1 MIPLESPAPRN
12 FLDSEFQTLGPM
24 VTIEETSSTIQ
35 RPFLATTNGRESLLP
50 SIYSKHSFFA
60 QIDYGNSIPF
70 PQRYMRCSIHNYLKY
85 TRLANI
91 RKNRIYKGTSLP
103 LMLTLAFDNLV
114 NYLFV
119 VRRGV
124 AKTINYSTIGNY
136 YTVSRSEEALSQQS
150 ATG

>member
-1 MIPLESPAPRN
+1 
-12 FLDSEFQTLGPM
+12 M

-50 SIYSKHSFFA
+50 LIYSKYSFFA
-60 QIDYGNSIPF
+60 QIDYRNSIPF
-70 PQRYMRCSIHNYLKY
+70 PQRYMRYSIHNYLKY

-103 LMLTLAFDNLV
+103 LTLTLAFNNLV
-114 NYLFV
+114 NYPFI

-136 YTVSRSEEALSQQS
+136 YTVSRSEEVLSQQS
-150 ATG
+150 AIG